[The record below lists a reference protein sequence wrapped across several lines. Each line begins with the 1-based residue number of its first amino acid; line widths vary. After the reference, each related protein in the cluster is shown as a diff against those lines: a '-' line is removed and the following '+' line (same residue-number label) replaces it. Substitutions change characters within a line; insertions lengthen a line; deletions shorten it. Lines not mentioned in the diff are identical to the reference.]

1 VADPLPSSTPVS
13 GSRVPWLVAI
23 ALFMENLDATIV
35 NTAVPTMSANLGVA
49 PLSLKAVLT
58 SYTITLAVFI
68 PLSGGMADRY
78 GSRRVFAL
86 SIAFFTA
93 GSLLCGLSDS
103 IPMLVCSRIV
113 QGIGGAMMVP
123 VGRLTLVRSF
133 PRSEMLRI
141 LNYVLIP
148 ALIGPLVGP
157 FLGGLIVH
165 WLHWRVIFLMNLP
178 LSLLG
183 FILAWKWMP
192 DFREPGRSRLDL
204 GGFLLLGS
212 GIGLLSYVLEVFGE
226 HELSPALMTLM
237 LAGSALLG
245 VAAVLHSR
253 RAPNPL
259 VRLPLFRLRTFRVS
273 VIGGWVTRLGVG
285 GMPFLLPLLYQL
297 GLGYPAWQAGLLI
310 MPQAAA
316 ALLMRT
322 LNRGILRGLGHRWT
336 LLLNTVLLG
345 GTMLGFTSVRAGSPI
360 AVLVALGFAQGFF
373 SSLQFTS
380 LNNTLAFADVDDA
393 GAGAASSIASA
404 VQQLS
409 LSFGVAVASLTV
421 QSFLGAVDQRDPA
434 RAIPALH
441 ATFLVLGGLTLA
453 SSLLF
458 LTLHPEDGGN
468 VSLHERGGE

>member
-1 VADPLPSSTPVS
+1 MS
-13 GSRVPWLVAI
+13 
-23 ALFMENLDATIV
+23 ENLR
-35 NTAVPTMSANLGVA
+35 VA

-58 SYTITLAVFI
+58 SYTNTLAVFI
-68 PLSGGMADRY
+68 PLSGWMADRF
-78 GSRRVFAL
+78 GSRRIFAS

-93 GSLLCGLSDS
+93 GSLLCGVAGS
-103 IPMLVCSRIV
+103 IPMLVFSRII

-133 PRSEMLRI
+133 PRSEMLRV
-141 LNYVLIP
+141 LNYV
-148 ALIGPLVGP
+148 P

-178 LSLLG
+178 LSLAG
-183 FILAWKWMP
+183 FILAWRWMP
-192 DFREPGRSRLDL
+192 DFRDPAHSRLDL
-204 GGFLLLGS
+204 PGFLLLGS

-226 HELSPALMTLM
+226 HRLSPVLMALM
-237 LAGSALLG
+237 LAGSALLL
-245 VAAVLHSR
+245 AAALLHSR
-253 RAPNPL
+253 RTPSPL
-259 VRLPLFRLRTFRVS
+259 LRLALFRLRTFRIS
-273 VIGGWVTRLGVG
+273 VFGGWVTRLGVG

-297 GLGYPAWQAGLLI
+297 GLGYAPWQAGLLI

-322 LNRGILRGLGHRWT
+322 LNRGILRRLGHRWT

-345 GTMLGFTSVRAGSPI
+345 GTMVGFTSVLPGTPI
-360 AVLVALGFAQGFF
+360 VVLIALGFAQGFF

-380 LNNTLAFADVDDA
+380 LNTLAFADVDDA
-393 GAGAASSIASA
+393 AAGGASSIASA

-421 QSFLGAVDQRDPA
+421 QAFLGPVDQRDPA

-458 LTLHPEDGGN
+458 LSLHSEDGGN
-468 VSLHERGGE
+468 VSLHEGRGD